1 MSSGS
6 YLLNLLVF
14 FPLLAAL
21 PMFKIGEQHA
31 RAYAVVVAGI
41 ELLLVL
47 CLWFLFDSNTGN
59 LQFQSNTDLLG
70 NGLFLFILA
79 VDGISLFLAIL
90 NALVIFLATLAVY
103 ENKKH
108 MLLSLLLLEGI
119 LMGVFLAQTLLV
131 FYVFWEVSL
140 LPVLY
145 MIGRFGVKDRVY
157 SGLKFFIYTFLAS
170 LIMLV
175 GFLYWAYASYL
186 VVRSGAT
193 PFSDAV
199 WGSIWGSNAIWGMT
213 FSDFAK
219 MSAYI
224 PLQTQFWVFLAL
236 FAGIAVKIPIF
247 PFHSWMPHA
256 YGNAPIVGSVVL
268 SALLLKMGTYAL
280 VRLLLPLLPHLLP
293 QFLLP
298 LSLLALCMVIYAG
311 ILACVQTEMK
321 RLIAYSSMSH
331 MGVALLGL
339 YALNVE
345 GVGGAIF
352 TMFSHGLVSAG
363 LFMLVGMLYQR
374 SQSSKIVAY
383 QGVAHSMPAFATCF
397 MFVLLAN
404 VGMPLTSGF
413 VGEFLSLLGFF
424 NVSPLI
430 TLLAGSTIILSAI
443 YMLNL
448 YRKVFLGVPNR
459 RSQALK
465 DLCGREKFIL
475 ATLIVAILFFGIY
488 PKPILTPIE
497 KSVQVLL
504 NTAQPLKDQ

>member
-1 MSSGS
+1 MSSGG

-47 CLWFLFDSNTGN
+47 CLWSLFDSSTGN

-70 NGLFLFILA
+70 NGRFFFILA
-79 VDGISLFLAIL
+79 VDGISLFLVIL
-90 NALVIFLATLAVY
+90 NALVIFLAALAVY
-103 ENKKH
+103 ENQKH

-119 LMGVFLAQTLLV
+119 LMGVFLAQTLLM

-186 VVRSGAT
+186 AARSGVA
-193 PFSDAV
+193 PSSV
-199 WGSIWGSNAIWGMT
+199 AIWGMT
-213 FSDFAK
+213 FSDFANL
-219 MSAYI
+219 SAYI

-293 QFLLP
+293 HFLLP

-311 ILACVQTEMK
+311 ILACAQTEMK

-363 LFMLVGMLYQR
+363 LFLLVGMLYER
-374 SQSSKIVAY
+374 HPSSKIVAY

-448 YRKVFLGVPNR
+448 YRKVFFGVPNR
-459 RSQALK
+459 PSQALK

-475 ATLIVAILFFGIY
+475 GTLIAAILFFGIY

-504 NTAQPLKDQ
+504 NTTQPLKDQ